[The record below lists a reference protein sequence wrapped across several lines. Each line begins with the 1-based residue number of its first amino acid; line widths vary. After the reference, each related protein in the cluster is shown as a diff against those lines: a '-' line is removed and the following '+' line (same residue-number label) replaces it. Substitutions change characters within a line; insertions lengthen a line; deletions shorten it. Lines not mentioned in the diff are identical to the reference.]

1 MELSYAQALTIGYYI
16 LAIGTVVYVILDN
29 RAPLKTISW
38 ILVLILLPVIGLIFY
53 FYFGHNFRK
62 EKLFEGKRNLDFK
75 RISRIT
81 REQSLSLN
89 IHNTLISSHV
99 RKKLNIIKLLLGN
112 GKSRLTRNNTVN
124 ILNNGEETYREL
136 IAGLKQATTHIHLEY
151 YIFEEGDIA
160 SQIGEILCEKAER
173 GVRIRFIYD
182 QLGSW
187 GLSGAYLDKLR
198 KAGVKTAA
206 FRPVR
211 FPIFTSKINY
221 RNHRKIAIID
231 GHTGFLGG
239 INISDKYIKT
249 DPDLE
254 VPWRDTHV
262 KIIGDAVND
271 LQLIFLTDWY
281 FLTDE
286 QIEREDVYFPDNMV
300 KEECVMQI
308 LASGPDTEFR
318 GIMKAFF
325 AMIATAKTS
334 IHITSPYFIPNE
346 SLLMA
351 LKTAASSG
359 VEVSMI
365 LPGISDTVMV
375 QYSSRS
381 YFEELLEAGISIYLY
396 KKGFVHAKVLI
407 VDGTISAIGTANM
420 DFRSLEQNMEVNAII
435 YDRMINK
442 KLMLQ
447 FEEDLKGSEQ
457 ITQEEWRK
465 RPAYE
470 KAWESV
476 SRIFAPLF

>member
-1 MELSYAQALTIGYYI
+1 MELTFGEVLTIGYY
-16 LAIGTVVYVILDN
+16 LVAIGMVVYVILDN

-38 ILVLILLPVIGLIFY
+38 ILVLLLLPVIGLIFY
-53 FYFGHNFRK
+53 FFFGHNFRK
-62 EKLFEGKRNLDFK
+62 EKLFEGKKKLDVK
-75 RISRIT
+75 RIT
-81 REQSLSLN
+81 RITDEQSLNLN
-89 IHNTLISSHV
+89 VHDTLVSSDV
-99 RKKLNIIKLLLGN
+99 RKKLNIVKLLLGN
-112 GKSRLTRNNTVN
+112 GKSRLTKYNRVA
-124 ILNNGEETYREL
+124 ILNSGSETYDEL
-136 IAGLKQATTHIHLEY
+136 IEALSKAKTHIHLEY
-151 YIFEEGDIA
+151 YIFEEGEIA
-160 SQIGEILCEKAER
+160 SLIGEILIKKAQE
-173 GVRIRFIYD
+173 GVRVRLIYD

-187 GLSGAYLDKLR
+187 GLSSQYLENLR
-198 KAGVKTAA
+198 KAGVRIVA
-206 FRPVR
+206 FHPVH

-221 RNHRKIAIID
+221 RNHRKIAVID

-262 KIIGDAVND
+262 KIEGDAVSD

-286 QIEREDVYFPDNMV
+286 QIEHEDVYFPDTMI
-300 KEECVMQI
+300 KEECVIQI
-308 LASGPDTEFR
+308 QASGPDTEYR
-318 GIMKAFF
+318 GIMKAYF
-325 AMIATAKTS
+325 AAIATAKTS

-351 LKTAASSG
+351 LKTAAASG

-381 YFEELLEAGISIYLY
+381 YFEELLESGISIHLY
-396 KKGFVHAKVLI
+396 KKGFIHAKVLI
-407 VDGTISAIGTANM
+407 VDGILSTIGTANM

-435 YDRMINK
+435 YDRLINK

-447 FEEDLKGSEQ
+447 FQKDIEGCEKITLEQ
-457 ITQEEWRK
+457 WRD
-465 RPAYE
+465 RPVGE